1 MNEGKTQVRLVDSF
15 IDTELEDRII
25 GGCLSAGRDA
35 VGELIRSNVKAECF
49 TQEKAAYAF
58 RALVEVYDKGTDI
71 DLATVGDH
79 IRDDRK
85 GDKSEIAYM
94 AETMRA
100 DHFGRNMAAH
110 CEILKRLYVKRETR
124 EYGQRLIRTSVLSE
138 QTEILERMQE
148 FSADLMSLNHDEE
161 VEPLGT
167 YYKEFEKEL
176 GERMKRAQ
184 TGELAGISTGLH
196 SMNALTNGWRKSTLN
211 IIAGRPGMG
220 KSALAIHFA
229 LTAARC
235 GKAVCIFSLEMSRKQ
250 LTERIIMAIAEG
262 MDNDAIRRGTPS
274 ARDLEA
280 CTDAASVL
288 ARLPITVLDNPE
300 CTTAYIRAESARL
313 QRQGRCDMVVVD
325 YLQLTEM
332 TSNVNRQYNREQQVS
347 KASREYKIL
356 SRELDIPVL
365 LLSQLSRAVETR
377 ADKKPMLSDL
387 RESGS
392 IEQDADTVTFVFRP
406 EYYNEDG
413 YTVHDGSG
421 NFEYGKAFAIIAK
434 QREGATGE
442 VEFNYDRTLTKIW
455 DGERQPFGIRNAA
468 PVRPTDAGRIPS
480 EGGPIPTAPI
490 PSPFDVAF
498 PPFPPLPGHV
508 PQPVDNA
515 FFRDDYDMNELPF

>member
-1 MNEGKTQVRLVDSF
+1 MKDEKNQVMIVDSF
-15 IDTELEDRII
+15 VDTELEDRII
-25 GGCLSAGRDA
+25 GGCLSAGREA
-35 VGELIRSNVKAECF
+35 VGELIRSNVRAECF
-49 TQEKAAYAF
+49 TQKEAAYAF
-58 RALVEVYDKGTDI
+58 RALVEVYETGSAV
-71 DLATVGDH
+71 DLVTVGDH

-85 GDKSEIAYM
+85 GDKSEIVYM

-124 EYGQRLIRTSVLSE
+124 QYGQKLMRTSVLSE

-148 FSADLMSLNHDEE
+148 FSADLMSLSHDDD
-161 VEPLGT
+161 VEPLGS
-167 YYKEFEKEL
+167 YFHEFEREL
-176 GERMKRAQ
+176 AERMRRAQ
-184 TGELAGISTGLH
+184 TGELAGISTGLQ

-229 LTAARC
+229 LTAAKC

-262 MDNDAIRRGTPS
+262 MDNDALRRGTPS

-280 CTDAASVL
+280 CTDAASIL
-288 ARLPITVLDNPE
+288 DRLPITVLDKPE

-313 QRQGRCDMVVVD
+313 QKQGRCDMVVVD

-332 TSNVNRQYNREQQVS
+332 TANVNRQYNREQQVS

-392 IEQDADTVTFVFRP
+392 IEQDADTVTFVYRP
-406 EYYNEDG
+406 EYYNEEG
-413 YTVHDGSG
+413 YVNYDAYG
-421 NFEYGKAFAIIAK
+421 NFECGRAFAIIAK

-442 VEFNYDRTLTKIW
+442 IEFNYDRTLTKIW
-455 DGERQPFGIRNAA
+455 DGERQPFRIRRAMEDTT
-468 PVRPTDAGRIPS
+468 PKI
-480 EGGPIPTAPI
+480 GGGVFGGNSIPTAPI
-490 PSPFDVAF
+490 PSPFDAA
-498 PPFPPLPGHV
+498 PPPSPPTATE
-508 PQPVDNA
+508 PQQYAP
-515 FFRDDYDMNELPF
+515 FGFTDDYDPMQLPF